1 MTNENDKLPVQQEDV
16 ELGMILGERRVFG
29 MIAGR
34 CGAAHAE
41 CLRKLRD
48 EKRYLKYA
56 PNWKEYCER
65 YLKISKP
72 TADREIAL
80 LKKHGSLYFET
91 RALTGISP
99 REYELI
105 KPHIHA
111 DGIHAGGEVIALIP
125 ENAQRAIDAV
135 AKLQAEAAAAE
146 PEKPAPTVESQI
158 GEYEQRVQQFCSTFR
173 KFAQHADR
181 KLVQASIKKMQMMF
195 YGLEVECR

>member
-1 MTNENDKLPVQQEDV
+1 MSDENDKLPVRQDDV
-16 ELGMILGERRVFG
+16 DLGMILGERWVFG

-34 CGAAHAE
+34 CSAAHAE

-48 EKRYLKYA
+48 EKRYLKHA
-56 PNWKEYCER
+56 PNWREYCER

-105 KPHIHA
+105 KPHIQP
-111 DGIHAGGEVIALIP
+111 DGIHAGGEIIALIP

-135 AKLQAEAAAAE
+135 AKLQAEAKAAE
-146 PEKPAPTVESQI
+146 PEKPAPTMESQI
-158 GEYEQRVQQFCSTFR
+158 SEFEQRAEQFCSTFR
-173 KFAQHADR
+173 KFARKADR